1 MFTMIKRIVDWTGS
15 YKKRFYWGIV
25 WSLLENFFI
34 AFPLMGAAYV
44 LNLMLQDT
52 AGLRSLHTK
61 EALWALLFMVFCVL
75 GRFFFSYLRAVF
87 QESIAYEKTAEE
99 RIEIGDILK
108 RVSLG
113 FFDRH
118 KTGEIAG
125 AVTTDLSTLE
135 LYAMKMTDTVIGA
148 YLQTLAMILSIL
160 FFSWKVATVA
170 LVGVLYSA
178 FFQRRLVKDSR
189 ANTAVRQKAND
200 SMINATLQFIRGIT
214 VIKSYGRTASAVAEL
229 QKSFSDQRDINIKIE
244 NDYMWTN
251 GLYQLSLKLTSVAIA
266 VMVCLQTIHGEISLP
281 IMLMIVIFSFV
292 MFTRLETVT
301 TASHTLEMMRAALDK
316 LQTIK
321 TAKYIDEDSKD
332 IVLNNFDIS
341 YQNVSFAY
349 DHKNIIENVS
359 FSLSENSTL
368 AIVGP
373 SGSGKTTLC
382 NLLARF
388 YDVNH
393 GSISI
398 DGHDIREMTCDTLLR
413 YISIVFQHVYLF
425 HDTILNNIR
434 FGRPEASFEEIKEAA
449 KKAACHEFIENL
461 PNGYNTML
469 GEGGSTLS
477 GGEKQRLS
485 IARAILKDAPIV
497 ILDEATASVD
507 PENEHL
513 IQQAISALVKGKT
526 LIVIAHR
533 LNTIQFADNI
543 LVIDQGKLVQQGTHG
558 QLIKEEGIYKDFQKI
573 LNKTSNWQL
582 S

>member
-1 MFTMIKRIVDWTGS
+1 M
-15 YKKRFYWGIV
+15 RF
-25 WSLLENFFI
+25 L
-34 AFPLMGAAYV
+34 
-44 LNLMLQDT
+44 
-52 AGLRSLHTK
+52 
-61 EALWALLFMVFCVL
+61 
-75 GRFFFSYLRAVF
+75 
-87 QESIAYEKTAEE
+87 
-99 RIEIGDILK
+99 
-108 RVSLG
+108 
-113 FFDRH
+113 
-118 KTGEIAG
+118 
-125 AVTTDLSTLE
+125 
-135 LYAMKMTDTVIGA
+135 
-148 YLQTLAMILSIL
+148 
-160 FFSWKVATVA
+160 
-170 LVGVLYSA
+170 
-178 FFQRRLVKDSR
+178 
-189 ANTAVRQKAND
+189 
-200 SMINATLQFIRGIT
+200 
-214 VIKSYGRTASAVAEL
+214 
-229 QKSFSDQRDINIKIE
+229 
-244 NDYMWTN
+244 
-251 GLYQLSLKLTSVAIA
+251 
-266 VMVCLQTIHGEISLP
+266 
-281 IMLMIVIFSFV
+281 VIFSFV
-292 MFTRLETVT
+292 MFARLETVT

-321 TAKYIDEDSKD
+321 TANYIDEDSKD

-349 DHKNIIENVS
+349 DHKNVIENVS
-359 FSLSENSTL
+359 FSLPENSTL

-382 NLLARF
+382 YLLARF

-434 FGRPEASFEEIKEAA
+434 FGRPEASIEEIKEAA

-543 LVIDQGKLVQQGTHG
+543 LVIDQGKLVQQGTHE
-558 QLIKEEGIYKDFQKI
+558 QLIEEEGIYKDFQKI

>member
-52 AGLRSLHTK
+52 ARLRSLHTK

-349 DHKNIIENVS
+349 DHKNIIDNVS
-359 FSLSENSTL
+359 FSVPENSTL

-543 LVIDQGKLVQQGTHG
+543 LVIDQGKLVQQGTHE

>member
-349 DHKNIIENVS
+349 DHKNIIDNVS
-359 FSLSENSTL
+359 FSVPENSTL

-461 PNGYNTML
+461 PNDYNTML

-543 LVIDQGKLVQQGTHG
+543 LVIDQGKLVQQGTHE

>member
-1 MFTMIKRIVDWTGS
+1 M
-15 YKKRFYWGIV
+15 RF
-25 WSLLENFFI
+25 L
-34 AFPLMGAAYV
+34 
-44 LNLMLQDT
+44 
-52 AGLRSLHTK
+52 
-61 EALWALLFMVFCVL
+61 
-75 GRFFFSYLRAVF
+75 
-87 QESIAYEKTAEE
+87 
-99 RIEIGDILK
+99 
-108 RVSLG
+108 
-113 FFDRH
+113 
-118 KTGEIAG
+118 
-125 AVTTDLSTLE
+125 
-135 LYAMKMTDTVIGA
+135 
-148 YLQTLAMILSIL
+148 
-160 FFSWKVATVA
+160 
-170 LVGVLYSA
+170 
-178 FFQRRLVKDSR
+178 
-189 ANTAVRQKAND
+189 
-200 SMINATLQFIRGIT
+200 
-214 VIKSYGRTASAVAEL
+214 
-229 QKSFSDQRDINIKIE
+229 
-244 NDYMWTN
+244 
-251 GLYQLSLKLTSVAIA
+251 
-266 VMVCLQTIHGEISLP
+266 
-281 IMLMIVIFSFV
+281 VIFSFV
-292 MFTRLETVT
+292 MFARLETVT

-321 TAKYIDEDSKD
+321 TANYIDEDSKD
-332 IVLNNFDIS
+332 IVLNHFDIS

-349 DHKNIIENVS
+349 DHKNVIENVS
-359 FSLSENSTL
+359 FSLPENSTL

-398 DGHDIREMTCDTLLR
+398 DGHDIREMTCDTLLQ

-434 FGRPEASFEEIKEAA
+434 FGRPDASIEEIKEAA

-543 LVIDQGKLVQQGTHG
+543 LVIDQGKLVQQGTHE
-558 QLIKEEGIYKDFQKI
+558 QLIEEEGIYKDFQKI
-573 LNKTSNWQL
+573 LNKTSNWRL

>member
-1 MFTMIKRIVDWTGS
+1 MCIR
-15 YKKRFYWGIV
+15 
-25 WSLLENFFI
+25 
-34 AFPLMGAAYV
+34 
-44 LNLMLQDT
+44 
-52 AGLRSLHTK
+52 
-61 EALWALLFMVFCVL
+61 
-75 GRFFFSYLRAVF
+75 
-87 QESIAYEKTAEE
+87 
-99 RIEIGDILK
+99 
-108 RVSLG
+108 
-113 FFDRH
+113 DR
-118 KTGEIAG
+118 
-125 AVTTDLSTLE
+125 
-135 LYAMKMTDTVIGA
+135 
-148 YLQTLAMILSIL
+148 
-160 FFSWKVATVA
+160 
-170 LVGVLYSA
+170 
-178 FFQRRLVKDSR
+178 
-189 ANTAVRQKAND
+189 
-200 SMINATLQFIRGIT
+200 
-214 VIKSYGRTASAVAEL
+214 
-229 QKSFSDQRDINIKIE
+229 
-244 NDYMWTN
+244 
-251 GLYQLSLKLTSVAIA
+251 
-266 VMVCLQTIHGEISLP
+266 
-281 IMLMIVIFSFV
+281 
-292 MFTRLETVT
+292 
-301 TASHTLEMMRAALDK
+301 DK

-321 TAKYIDEDSKD
+321 TANYIDEDSKD

-349 DHKNIIENVS
+349 DHKNVIENVS
-359 FSLSENSTL
+359 FSLPENSTL

-434 FGRPEASFEEIKEAA
+434 FGRPEASIEEIKEAA

-543 LVIDQGKLVQQGTHG
+543 LVIDQGKLVQQGTHE
-558 QLIKEEGIYKDFQKI
+558 QLIEEEGIYKDFQKI
-573 LNKTSNWQL
+573 LNRTSNWQL

>member
-1 MFTMIKRIVDWTGS
+1 MFTMIKRIIDWTGS
-15 YKKRFYWGIV
+15 YKKRFYWGVV

-170 LVGVLYSA
+170 LMCVLCSA

-266 VMVCLQTIHGEISLP
+266 LMVCLQTIHGEISLP

-359 FSLSENSTL
+359 FSLPENSTL

-507 PENEHL
+507 PENEHF

>member
-1 MFTMIKRIVDWTGS
+1 
-15 YKKRFYWGIV
+15 
-25 WSLLENFFI
+25 
-34 AFPLMGAAYV
+34 
-44 LNLMLQDT
+44 
-52 AGLRSLHTK
+52 
-61 EALWALLFMVFCVL
+61 
-75 GRFFFSYLRAVF
+75 
-87 QESIAYEKTAEE
+87 
-99 RIEIGDILK
+99 
-108 RVSLG
+108 
-113 FFDRH
+113 
-118 KTGEIAG
+118 
-125 AVTTDLSTLE
+125 
-135 LYAMKMTDTVIGA
+135 
-148 YLQTLAMILSIL
+148 
-160 FFSWKVATVA
+160 
-170 LVGVLYSA
+170 
-178 FFQRRLVKDSR
+178 
-189 ANTAVRQKAND
+189 
-200 SMINATLQFIRGIT
+200 
-214 VIKSYGRTASAVAEL
+214 
-229 QKSFSDQRDINIKIE
+229 
-244 NDYMWTN
+244 
-251 GLYQLSLKLTSVAIA
+251 
-266 VMVCLQTIHGEISLP
+266 MVCLQTIHGEISLP

-292 MFTRLETVT
+292 MFARLETVT
-301 TASHTLEMMRAALDK
+301 SAAHTLEMMRAALDK

-321 TAKYIDEDSKD
+321 TANYIDENSKD

-349 DHKNIIENVS
+349 DHKNVIENVS
-359 FSLSENSTL
+359 FSLPENSTL
-368 AIVGP
+368 AIVGR

-434 FGRPEASFEEIKEAA
+434 FGRPEASMEEIKEAA

-543 LVIDQGKLVQQGTHG
+543 LVIDQGKLVQQGTHE
-558 QLIKEEGIYKDFQKI
+558 QLIEEEGIYKDFQKI

>member
-135 LYAMKMTDTVIGA
+135 LYAMKMTDTVI
-148 YLQTLAMILSIL
+148 
-160 FFSWKVATVA
+160 
-170 LVGVLYSA
+170 
-178 FFQRRLVKDSR
+178 
-189 ANTAVRQKAND
+189 
-200 SMINATLQFIRGIT
+200 
-214 VIKSYGRTASAVAEL
+214 KSYGRTGSAVAEL

-266 VMVCLQTIHGEISLP
+266 FMVCLQTIHGEISLP

-292 MFTRLETVT
+292 MFARLETVT

-321 TAKYIDEDSKD
+321 TANYIDEDSKD

-349 DHKNIIENVS
+349 DHKNVIENVS
-359 FSLSENSTL
+359 FSLPENSTL

-434 FGRPEASFEEIKEAA
+434 FGRPEASMEEIKEAA

-543 LVIDQGKLVQQGTHG
+543 LVIDQGKLVQQGTHE
-558 QLIKEEGIYKDFQKI
+558 QLIEEEGIYKDFQKI

>member
-125 AVTTDLSTLE
+125 AVTTDLSALE

-148 YLQTLAMILSIL
+148 YLQTLAMILCIL
-160 FFSWKVATVA
+160 FFSWKAATVA
-170 LVGVLYSA
+170 FVGVLCSA

-200 SMINATLQFIRGIT
+200 SMINASLQFIRGIT
-214 VIKSYGRTASAVAEL
+214 VIKSYGRTGSAVAKL

-251 GLYQLSLKLTSVAIA
+251 SLYQLSLKLTSVAIA
-266 VMVCLQTIHGEISLP
+266 FMVCLQTIHGEISLP
-281 IMLMIVIFSFV
+281 IMLMMVIFSFV
-292 MFTRLETVT
+292 MFARLETVI

-321 TAKYIDEDSKD
+321 TANYIDEDSKD

-349 DHKNIIENVS
+349 DHKNVIENVS
-359 FSLSENSTL
+359 FSLPENSTL

-434 FGRPEASFEEIKEAA
+434 FGRPEAGIEEIKEAA

-543 LVIDQGKLVQQGTHG
+543 LVIDQGKLVQQGTHE
-558 QLIKEEGIYKDFQKI
+558 QLIEEEGIYKDFRKI

>member
-75 GRFFFSYLRAVF
+75 GRFFFSFLRAVF

-125 AVTTDLSTLE
+125 TVTTDLSALE

-148 YLQTLAMILSIL
+148 YLQTLAMILCIL

-170 LVGVLYSA
+170 LVGVLCSA
-178 FFQRRLVKDSR
+178 FFRRRLVKDSR

-214 VIKSYGRTASAVAEL
+214 VIKSYGRTGSAVAEL

-244 NDYMWTN
+244 NAYMWTN

-266 VMVCLQTIHGEISLP
+266 FMVCLQTIHGEISLP

-292 MFTRLETVT
+292 MFARLETVT
-301 TASHTLEMMRAALDK
+301 SAAHTLEMMRAALDK

-321 TAKYIDEDSKD
+321 TANYIDENSKD
-332 IVLNNFDIS
+332 IALNNFDIS

-349 DHKNIIENVS
+349 DHKNVIENVS
-359 FSLSENSTL
+359 FSLPENSTL

-434 FGRPEASFEEIKEAA
+434 FGRPEASIEEIKEAA

-543 LVIDQGKLVQQGTHG
+543 LVIDQGKLVQQGTHE
-558 QLIKEEGIYKDFQKI
+558 QLIEEEGIYKDFQKI

>member
-1 MFTMIKRIVDWTGS
+1 M
-15 YKKRFYWGIV
+15 
-25 WSLLENFFI
+25 
-34 AFPLMGAAYV
+34 
-44 LNLMLQDT
+44 
-52 AGLRSLHTK
+52 HTK

-75 GRFFFSYLRAVF
+75 GRFSFSYLRNVF

-349 DHKNIIENVS
+349 DHENIIENVS
-359 FSLSENSTL
+359 FSLPENSTL

>member
-1 MFTMIKRIVDWTGS
+1 MFTMIKRIIDWTGS
-15 YKKRFYWGIV
+15 YKKRFYWGVV

-170 LVGVLYSA
+170 LMCVLCSA

-266 VMVCLQTIHGEISLP
+266 LMVCLQTIHGEISLP

-359 FSLSENSTL
+359 FSLPENSTL

>member
-1 MFTMIKRIVDWTGS
+1 MFTMIKRIIDWTGS
-15 YKKRFYWGIV
+15 YKKRFYWGVV

-170 LVGVLYSA
+170 LMCVLCSA

-266 VMVCLQTIHGEISLP
+266 LMVCLQAIHGEISLP

-359 FSLSENSTL
+359 FSLPENSTL

-507 PENEHL
+507 PENEHF

>member
-359 FSLSENSTL
+359 FSLPENSTL

>member
-178 FFQRRLVKDSR
+178 FFQRRLVKYSQ

-359 FSLSENSTL
+359 FSLPENSTL

-582 S
+582 G

>member
-75 GRFFFSYLRAVF
+75 GRFSFSYLRNVF

-359 FSLSENSTL
+359 FSLPENSTL

>member
-170 LVGVLYSA
+170 LVGVLYST

-359 FSLSENSTL
+359 FSLPENSTL